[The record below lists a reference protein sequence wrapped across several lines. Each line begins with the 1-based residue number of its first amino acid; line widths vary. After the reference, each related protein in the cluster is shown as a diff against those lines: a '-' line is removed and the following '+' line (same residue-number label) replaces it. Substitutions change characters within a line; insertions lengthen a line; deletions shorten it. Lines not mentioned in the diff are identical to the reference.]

1 MNRMSH
7 GQATNVIFVLPAD
20 VDDPSMPSGGNVYD
34 RRVCL
39 GLAASGRPVREI
51 AARGSWPRP
60 DATACAE
67 LAEALAGVPDSS
79 VVLVDGLVACGV
91 PEVIEPAADRLNLV
105 VVVHLP
111 LADEAGLAPA
121 VAADLDARERR
132 TLHAA
137 RAVVATSAWTANR
150 LADHHGVASRRLHVV
165 SPGTDPA
172 PLAPG
177 TDGVSRLLCVGSLTP
192 SKGQDLLVEALAE
205 VGDLPWTCDL
215 VGPWRRDPGFVERLR
230 DTIARRGLDGRV
242 RLAGPRISGALA
254 RSYAAADL
262 VVVPSRAETFGMV
275 VTEALA
281 RGIPVLGAAAQG
293 LPDTLGRAPDGSVP
307 GVLVPPEDIPALA
320 TALRKWFGDSELR
333 KSVTIS
339 ARRRRGMLMTW
350 DDTSRRLARLL
361 GRLTI

>member
-1 MNRMSH
+1 M
-7 GQATNVIFVLPAD
+7 IFVLPAD
-20 VDDPSMPSGGNVYD
+20 VDDASMPSGGNVYD

-39 GLAASGRPVREI
+39 GLAAAGRPVREI

-60 DATACAE
+60 DADTCA
-67 LAEALAGVPDSS
+67 ALARSLAAVPDSS
-79 VVLVDGLVACGV
+79 VVLLDGLVACGV
-91 PEVIEPAADRLNLV
+91 PEVVVPAADRLNLV

-111 LADEAGLAPA
+111 LADEVGLAPEL
-121 VAADLDARERR
+121 AADLDARERR

-150 LADHHGVASRRLHVV
+150 LAEHHGVSPDRVHVI

-192 SKGQDLLVEALAE
+192 SKGQDVLVEALAAARE
-205 VGDLPWTCDL
+205 LPWTCDL

-230 DTIARRGLDGRV
+230 EAIVRRGLDGHV
-242 RLAGPRISGALA
+242 RLTGPRTGAALA

-262 VVVPSRAETFGMV
+262 VVVPSRVETFGMV

-281 RGIPVLGAAAQG
+281 RGIPVLATAAQG
-293 LPDTLGRAPDGSVP
+293 LPDTLGRAPDGGVP
-307 GVLVPPEDIPALA
+307 GVLVPPEDAPALA
-320 TALRKWFGDSELR
+320 AALRKWFGDKELR
-333 KSVTIS
+333 PRLAAS
-339 ARRRRGMLMTW
+339 ARHRRGMLATW
-350 DDTSRRLARLL
+350 NESARHLARLL
-361 GRLTI
+361 GQLTT

>member
-1 MNRMSH
+1 MSR
-7 GQATNVIFVLPAD
+7 GQATSVIFVLPAD

-39 GLAASGRPVREI
+39 GLAAAGRPVREI
-51 AARGSWPRP
+51 AAHGTWPRP
-60 DATACAE
+60 GASACAE
-67 LAEALAGVPDSS
+67 LAQALAGVPDSS
-79 VVLVDGLVACGV
+79 VVLLDGLIACGV
-91 PEVIEPAADRLNLV
+91 PEVVVPEADRLNLV

-111 LADEAGLAPA
+111 LADEAGLAPE
-121 VAADLDARERR
+121 VAADLDARERW

-150 LADHHGVASRRLHVV
+150 LAEHHGVPPRRVHVV

-192 SKGQDLLVEALAE
+192 SKGQDLLVEALAA

-215 VGPWRRDPGFVERLR
+215 VGPWRRDPAFVERLR
-230 DTIARRGLDGRV
+230 ETVARRGLDGRV
-242 RLAGPRISGALA
+242 RLTGPRTPKALD

-307 GVLVPPEDIPALA
+307 GVLVPPGDVPALV
-320 TALRKWFGDSELR
+320 TALREWFADEQLR
-333 KSVTIS
+333 QRLTIS
-339 ARRRRGMLMTW
+339 ARQRRGMLVTW
-350 DDTSRRLARLL
+350 DETSRRLARLL
-361 GRLTI
+361 GQLTS